1 MAERSDAGL
10 SAARQAAYDQEDYR
24 RSLYTNTKDDHPAIW
39 ATGQPCDCEADGTG
53 WERSGVAM
61 TVLAARRRRA
71 REEGRLMVTYRA
83 TDADGQVLYEASAA
97 ALGERTMQAG
107 SKFTLWDV
115 VQLSDDRQHAPAYV
129 GYLVGGQLV
138 EPEREA
144 G

>member
-1 MAERSDAGL
+1 MA
-10 SAARQAAYDQEDYR
+10 
-24 RSLYTNTKDDHPAIW
+24 
-39 ATGQPCDCEADGTG
+39 
-53 WERSGVAM
+53 
-61 TVLAARRRRA
+61 
-71 REEGRLMVTYRA
+71 TYRA

-107 SKFTLWDV
+107 TKFTLWDV
-115 VQLSDDRQHAPAYV
+115 VRLSDDREHAPAYV